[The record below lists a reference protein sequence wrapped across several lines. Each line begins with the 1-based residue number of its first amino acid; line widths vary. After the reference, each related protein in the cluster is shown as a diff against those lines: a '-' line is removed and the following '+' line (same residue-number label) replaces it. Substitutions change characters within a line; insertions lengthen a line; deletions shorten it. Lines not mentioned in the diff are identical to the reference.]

1 MSRRDLSQ
9 PSFVNA
15 MVSGYGKVGGFL
27 ERIEQG
33 FDWSP
38 FEALASAFGLVSRQQ
53 AAPAPNIEHVLHAGT
68 VVE

>member
-1 MSRRDLSQ
+1 
-9 PSFVNA
+9 

-53 AAPAPNIEHVLHAGT
+53 AAPAPNIEHLLHAGT